1 MSESPLQ
8 PWTINCLKCLCLM
21 FMRWRGN
28 KQVLHSPKNHRTHVG
43 GRALN
48 MYYFWDGE
56 IPPSV
61 SEASQECKRKSYT
74 LFTHSKIFEKKK
86 KQIVFI
92 WCHKIARR
100 YHQSL
105 LELRDLCDQ
114 DRDKLCRDQDE
125 WFIQFARA
133 AAFLKSSFS
142 FRIETWNFSNGV
154 LGSSRRIGPAILPK
168 H

>member
-86 KQIVFI
+86 N
-92 WCHKIARR
+92 
-100 YHQSL
+100 
-105 LELRDLCDQ
+105 
-114 DRDKLCRDQDE
+114 KLCSFGVIKSLGDTTRVCWNWE
-125 WFIQFARA
+125 IYATRTEINFAA
-133 AAFLKSSFS
+133 IKMNDLF
-142 FRIETWNFSNGV
+142 
-154 LGSSRRIGPAILPK
+154 SSRAPLPFSSHRFRFELK
-168 H
+168 LEIFRMVF